1 MRRTLATLA
10 LLIGPL
16 TPLSAQ
22 EPAKDATGDPLPKGA
37 IARLGTE
44 RMRNTDGFGTAARLH
59 PDGRRVIASMNSK
72 LVLLDPV
79 TGAPLE
85 PFTKGSS
92 RNNFAH
98 LSADGSRA
106 VSGNYEGFAVWAT
119 DTGKTVYDLKRQLG
133 YDDALYLSGDG
144 KFLAV
149 GGHKDEKD
157 KKKPVAVTV
166 YDVDGKKE
174 VASLK
179 VAQNEWGKMVLS
191 GDGKRGVT
199 WGYYYEEP
207 KPGQEP
213 DEEKN
218 TSHLLQF
225 WDVTGQKELG
235 TGRLTP
241 GYSVSSVAIAAAGDV
256 CAASTGDGIVAL
268 FDVGTGKKLKELLG
282 RTRVGSTLTFSADGK
297 TLAAASYDGAV
308 QLWDVGSGKSL
319 GVAPPPLAHDY
330 LTIQSIVITGPSQA
344 VALAQLNSAVVVWEV
359 PSGKI
364 ISPVVGHKEPVTGV
378 LFTSDKEVAVS
389 GNYGEVTRWDTTGK
403 RLGDVALTVPGVLH
417 QPPQSARI
425 IAPPGGG
432 VFVRND
438 GGSALGVYDVKT
450 GAQKFSLPTPFGGEP
465 PVAFSA
471 DGKRMI
477 TGISG
482 GYGVKSKSR
491 LMVVDPVA
499 GTKLTDVLIGP
510 GSVHAVALT
519 PDGKKAGVFR
529 SVSDDKGATKMIFTG
544 IDLNT
549 GKPLGETEYKGFNTV
564 RLVATTDN
572 KTVLG
577 TAPDTGS
584 LMVYDLTTGKAE
596 PFAGGK
602 VSSSFGP
609 VFSADGK
616 RVAVTTD
623 SYGGPPQ
630 IQVYDFEGGKKTHTL
645 RGHLR
650 PVGAMAF
657 SPDGKTLATG
667 SSDTTVLLWD
677 LSKEQ

>member
-1 MRRTLATLA
+1 MRRTFVALA
-10 LLIGPL
+10 LLVGPL
-16 TPLSAQ
+16 TPLFAQ
-22 EPAKDATGDPLPKGA
+22 EPAKDAAGDPLPKGA

-44 RMRNTDGFGTAARLH
+44 RMRNTDGYSNARLH
-59 PDGRRVIASMNSK
+59 PDGKRVIASVDNK
-72 LVLLDPV
+72 LVLLDPT
-79 TGAPLE
+79 TGATLA
-85 PFTKGSS
+85 PFTKGTS
-92 RNNFAH
+92 RNFAH

-106 VSGNYEGFAVWAT
+106 VSSTFEGFVVWAT
-119 DTGKTVYDLKRQLG
+119 DTGNTVYDLKRQLG
-133 YDDALYLSGDG
+133 YDDSLYLSGDG

-149 GGHKDEKD
+149 GGRKDEKD
-157 KKKPVAVTV
+157 KKKPVTVTV

-179 VAQNEWGKMVLS
+179 VAQNEWAKMVLS
-191 GDGKRGVT
+191 GDGKRGVS
-199 WGYYYEEP
+199 WGYHFEQT
-207 KPGQEP
+207 KPGEQP

-225 WDVTGQKELG
+225 WDVAEQKELG
-235 TGRLTP
+235 TGRLTA
-241 GYSVSSVAIAAAGDV
+241 GYSVSSVAITTAGDV
-256 CAASTGDGIVAL
+256 CAASTGDGTIIL
-268 FDVGTGKKLKELLG
+268 FDTATGKKLKELLG
-282 RTRVGSTLTFSADGK
+282 RTRVGSKLTFSTDGK
-297 TLAAASYDGAV
+297 TLAAAAFDGAV

-330 LTIQSIVITGPSQA
+330 LTVQSIVITGPSQA
-344 VALAQLNSAVVVWEV
+344 VALTQLSGALMVWEV

-364 ISPVVGHKEPVTGV
+364 VSPVVGHKEPVTGV
-378 LFTSDKEVAVS
+378 MFTSDKELVVS

-403 RLGDVALTVPGVLH
+403 RLGDVALTVPGVLYH
-417 QPPQSARI
+417 APQSARI

-432 VFVRND
+432 VLVRND

-450 GAQKFSLPTPFGGEP
+450 GVQKFSLPTPFGGEP
-465 PVAFSA
+465 PVAFST
-471 DGKRMI
+471 DGKRMV

-482 GYGVKSKSR
+482 GYGAKSKSR
-491 LMVVDPVA
+491 LMVIDTTT
-499 GTKLTDVLIGP
+499 GTKLTDVMIGP

-529 SVSDDKGATKMIFTG
+529 SVSDDKGTTKTIFTG
-544 IDLNT
+544 IDLDA

-564 RLVATTDN
+564 RLAATSDN
-572 KTVLG
+572 KTVMG
-577 TAPDTGS
+577 TAPDTGG
-584 LMVYDLTTGKAE
+584 LMLYDLTTGKAE
-596 PFAGGK
+596 PFASGK

-609 VFSADGK
+609 VFSPDGK

-677 LSKEQ
+677 LTKE